1 MYVYMYVY
9 NACMYV
15 CMYACMYVCMYVCMY
30 ACMHACMYACMYV
43 CMYVYDITNMYRNSV
58 LAEAL
63 GVCAQEDGD
72 WAGED
77 AFCDTIAEV
86 CACDQ

>member
-1 MYVYMYVY
+1 MCVCVCVCVCLGVYDMH
-9 NACMYV
+9 ACMYV
-15 CMYACMYVCMYVCMY
+15 CMYA
-30 ACMHACMYACMYV
+30 
-43 CMYVYDITNMYRNSV
+43 YVYVFYKYVQELSYLCRNSV

-63 GVCAQEDGD
+63 GVLAQGDDD